1 MDRDL
6 FASGNLGLYF
16 GLASDISYLDQ
27 KNPHLKYELSLMP
40 GPKGA
45 TANFRSV
52 NYAKVYGLSIS
63 RRTRNLV
70 LSQKVLEDM
79 LAKDFSNRIV
89 SDYGLAP
96 ARQDELYKFIQ
107 NSETKKVD
115 AVVEQASSAKDV
127 IYKAAERGD
136 IVMEP
141 LPNLVKNI
149 FEQIV
154 EAFSGSRQTPS
165 EIIKNADQELIRFL
179 K

>member
-1 MDRDL
+1 M
-6 FASGNLGLYF
+6 
-16 GLASDISYLDQ
+16 
-27 KNPHLKYELSLMP
+27 
-40 GPKGA
+40 
-45 TANFRSV
+45 
-52 NYAKVYGLSIS
+52 
-63 RRTRNLV
+63 
-70 LSQKVLEDM
+70 
-79 LAKDFSNRIV
+79 
-89 SDYGLAP
+89 
-96 ARQDELYKFIQ
+96 
-107 NSETKKVD
+107 
-115 AVVEQASSAKDV
+115 VEQASSAKDV